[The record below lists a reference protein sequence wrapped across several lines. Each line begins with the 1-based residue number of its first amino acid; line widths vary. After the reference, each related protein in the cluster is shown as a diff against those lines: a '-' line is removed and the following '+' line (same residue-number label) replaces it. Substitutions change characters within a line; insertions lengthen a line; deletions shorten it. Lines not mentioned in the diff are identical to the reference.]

1 MTKRQVGILWGGD
14 KEVTRSEGR
23 GTIDWDR
30 NPVRDGENCP
40 RQGRVTGNGEKGT
53 DGGGTGEAVGKDSGT
68 DRGVGGVKVKAAT
81 WLWLT
86 GEVKKSYGQE
96 GSEGHY
102 VP

>member
-53 DGGGTGEAVGKDSGT
+53 DGGGP
-68 DRGVGGVKVKAAT
+68 
-81 WLWLT
+81 
-86 GEVKKSYGQE
+86 GEVVHGGDRENEFSPSLVNTILY
-96 GSEGHY
+96 
-102 VP
+102 

>member
-53 DGGGTGEAVGKDSGT
+53 DGGGEW
-68 DRGVGGVKVKAAT
+68 GVRSPVKELGFCTHPPCISV
-81 WLWLT
+81 
-86 GEVKKSYGQE
+86 
-96 GSEGHY
+96 
-102 VP
+102 